1 MQKLSWQEIIK
12 GLVHLVRHK
21 MELLNA
27 ISTRLSDVAST
38 IRATLYKQG
47 ERNLLRN
54 IQDGNGYEGVIEVWY
69 GTNDSDIEKYGEF
82 G

>member
-1 MQKLSWQEIIK
+1 
-12 GLVHLVRHK
+12 

-27 ISTRLSDVAST
+27 MTTRLSDVAST

-54 IQDGNGYEGVIEVWY
+54 IEDGNGYEGVIEVWAKK
-69 GTNDSDIEKYGEF
+69 NNQNNN
-82 G
+82 

>member
-1 MQKLSWQEIIK
+1 
-12 GLVHLVRHK
+12 

-27 ISTRLSDVAST
+27 ISTRLSNVAST

-47 ERNLLRN
+47 KRNLLRN

-69 GTNDSDIEKYGEF
+69 GTNDSDIEKYGEL

>member
-1 MQKLSWQEIIK
+1 MLQEPLWLSAIK
-12 GLVHLVRHK
+12 GLAHRWRHK

-27 ISTRLSDVAST
+27 ISTRLSEVAST

-54 IQDGNGYEGVIEVWY
+54 IEDGNGYEGVIEVWAKKKKQ
-69 GTNDSDIEKYGEF
+69 SE
-82 G
+82 